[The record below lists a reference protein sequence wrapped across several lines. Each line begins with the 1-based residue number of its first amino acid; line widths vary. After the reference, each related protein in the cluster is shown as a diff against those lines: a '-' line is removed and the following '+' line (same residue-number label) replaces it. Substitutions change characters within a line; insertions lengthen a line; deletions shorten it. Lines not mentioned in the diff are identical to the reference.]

1 MSVSSTAELTGR
13 KRAENKNEYTAMVSE
28 LAANEEQQ
36 GVVSGRQ
43 RVSTL
48 STLLPAGPGA
58 PACNMQRPSVCG
70 A

>member
-1 MSVSSTAELTGR
+1 
-13 KRAENKNEYTAMVSE
+13 MVSE